1 MIYFLLIWFV
11 LFCIILILFITF
23 SKSAFKKLTNADE
36 EKNQWK
42 LMGDRTNYYRL
53 AVLISLLLSLGI
65 AYFTKFLFH
74 F

>member
-1 MIYFLLIWFV
+1 MIIFLVIW
-11 LFCIILILFITF
+11 IILFGIFLFLFIWF
-23 SKSAFKKLTNADE
+23 SKSAFKKLTNADV

-65 AYFTKFLFH
+65 AYLIKFIFN